1 MANMH
6 KKQRRQDRDGSV
18 MMARWCS
25 DIAPLSKYTN
35 EPYIVAEVP
44 QYNSYVYV
52 LSKIHIALMQ
62 MAYKLSINYETR
74 VTYFEQALNKPCTS
88 AQTCRH

>member
-6 KKQRRQDRDGSV
+6 KKQRRQDRDGLV
-18 MMARWCS
+18 MMARSCS
-25 DIAPLSKYTN
+25 DIPPLSRYTN

-52 LSKIHIALMQ
+52 LSKIHTISLALMQ
-62 MAYKLSINYETR
+62 MAYELCNTI
-74 VTYFEQALNKPCTS
+74 LNKP
-88 AQTCRH
+88 

>member
-1 MANMH
+1 MH

-18 MMARWCS
+18 MVQGDACS

-35 EPYIVAEVP
+35 EPYIVAEAP
-44 QYNSYVYV
+44 QYNSYVYAIS
-52 LSKIHIALMQ
+52 LALMQ
-62 MAYKLSINYETR
+62 IAYKLCINYETR

-88 AQTCRH
+88 AQTCTH